1 MEFSYL
7 LLRYIKRLAMSMD
20 LIDNIVKKFYNFTIT
35 IVTFDRRE
43 VCYEKTE
50 YARIGPGNGHGGGRL

>member
-7 LLRYIKRLAMSMD
+7 LLTYIKRLAMSMD

-43 VCYEKTE
+43 VRYEKTE
-50 YARIGPGNGHGGGRL
+50 HAGISPGNGHGGGRL

>member
-7 LLRYIKRLAMSMD
+7 LLTYIKRLSMSMD

-35 IVTFDRRE
+35 IVTFD
-43 VCYEKTE
+43 
-50 YARIGPGNGHGGGRL
+50 

>member
-7 LLRYIKRLAMSMD
+7 LLTYIKRLAMSMD
-20 LIDNIVKKFYNFTIT
+20 LIDNIVKKFYNFIIT

-43 VCYEKTE
+43 VRYEKTE
-50 YARIGPGNGHGGGRL
+50 HAGIGSGNGHGGGRL

>member
-7 LLRYIKRLAMSMD
+7 LLTYIKRLAMSMD
-20 LIDNIVKKFYNFTIT
+20 LIDNIVKKFYNFIIT

-43 VCYEKTE
+43 VRYEKTE
-50 YARIGPGNGHGGGRL
+50 YAGIGSGNGHGGGRL